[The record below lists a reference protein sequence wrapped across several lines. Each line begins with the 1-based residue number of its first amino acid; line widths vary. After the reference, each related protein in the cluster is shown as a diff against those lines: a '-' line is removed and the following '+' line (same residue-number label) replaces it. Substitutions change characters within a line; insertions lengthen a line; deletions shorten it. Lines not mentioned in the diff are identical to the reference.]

1 MATLAET
8 LAEFKEC
15 LEDMSKLAEELSDFT
30 EAPESVPY
38 IDMNELAS
46 LVEGSHGTD

>member
-15 LEDMSKLAEELSDFT
+15 REDMSKLAEELESQ
-30 EAPESVPY
+30 APTPY
-38 IDMNELAS
+38 IDMHELAS